1 MNDFEYQN
9 PTKILF
15 GSTHYGKLKDLI
27 SNVAT
32 NEKILLT
39 YGGGSIFKNGVHQ
52 KVKEQLSDFNVYEF
66 GGIEPNPQFS
76 TLMKA
81 VEICRTENISFVL
94 AVGGGSVIDGT
105 KFICGAVNYNGDPWE
120 VLERKP
126 GKTFE
131 EPLPFGT
138 VLTLPATG
146 SEANSGAVISRS
158 EMKTKRTM
166 GGPNLFPQFSICD
179 PKVVASLPKRQIANG
194 LVDAFV
200 HTLEQYLTHPTG
212 NLLQERQAE
221 AILATLIEIGP
232 GVMNNPS
239 DYNLA
244 SNLMWCATHALN
256 GNLRCG
262 VPTDWATHMIGHE
275 LTALHNIDHA
285 RTLAIIGPRLF
296 EALFDQ
302 KKEKLEQYGRRVWGL
317 TGESEEVSREAI
329 RKTEAFYHS
338 LEIST
343 KISEYVDSEKNE
355 PALIREIFEKR
366 GWHKLGEKLTVT
378 PELVEKIVASAL

>member
-1 MNDFEYQN
+1 MNDFEYHN

-15 GSTHYGKLKDLI
+15 GSNHYSKLHDLI

-39 YGGGSIFKNGVHQ
+39 YGGGSIFKNGVHK
-52 KVKEQLSDFNVYEF
+52 KVIDQLAGFNVIEF

-76 TLMKA
+76 TLMQA
-81 VEICRTENISFVL
+81 VEICRSENISFVL

-105 KFICGAVNYNGDPWE
+105 KFIVGAVAYEGDPWE

-131 EPLPFGT
+131 ETLPFGA

-158 EMKTKRTM
+158 ELKTKRTM
-166 GGPNLFPQFSICD
+166 GGPNLFPQFSLCD
-179 PKVVASLPKRQIANG
+179 PSVVASLPKRQIANG

-200 HTLEQYLTHPTG
+200 HTLEQYLTYPSG

-221 AILATLIEIGP
+221 AILSTLIEIGP
-232 GVMNNPS
+232 KVIQDPAN
-239 DYNLA
+239 YELA

-296 EALFDQ
+296 EALFEQ

-317 TGESEEVSREAI
+317 TGDSESVSKQAI
-329 RKTEAFYHS
+329 QKTEEFYHS
-338 LEIST
+338 LEIPT
-343 KISEYVDSEKNE
+343 KISEYVDSERNE
-355 PALIREIFEKR
+355 PTIIREIFESR
-366 GWHKLGEKLTVT
+366 GWFKLGERQSVT
-378 PELVEKIVASAL
+378 PELVEKIVAAAL